1 MALNSGKV
9 SKYITDFPNDLMVKQ
24 SNVIAIPHLGA
35 STNEAEDNC
44 AVMVSTQLRE
54 FLLDG
59 TIQHSVN
66 FPSTFLE
73 RSTPY
78 RLTIVNQNVPNVIG
92 QVTSVIANA
101 GVNISEMVNKSREDI
116 AYTIIDLDQDLDQ
129 QVVDQLLNIEGV
141 VRVRQLPPY
150 DLN

>member
-1 MALNSGKV
+1 M
-9 SKYITDFPNDLMVKQ
+9 
-24 SNVIAIPHLGA
+24 
-35 STNEAEDNC
+35 
-44 AVMVSTQLRE
+44 
-54 FLLDG
+54 
-59 TIQHSVN
+59 
-66 FPSTFLE
+66 
-73 RSTPY
+73 
-78 RLTIVNQNVPNVIG
+78 TIVNQNVPNVIG